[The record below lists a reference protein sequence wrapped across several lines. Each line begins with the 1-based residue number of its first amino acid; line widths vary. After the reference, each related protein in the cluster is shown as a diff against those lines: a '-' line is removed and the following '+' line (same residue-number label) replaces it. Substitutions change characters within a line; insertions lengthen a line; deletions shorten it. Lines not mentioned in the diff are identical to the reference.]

1 MPHSSLRK
9 KMGQLLS
16 LADIKIDGD
25 RPWDIQVHNDDLYA
39 RILTEGSLGLGESYM
54 DGWWDCSRLD
64 EFFYRILHA
73 QLDKKV
79 KSRTWY
85 LEALKAKLFN
95 PQKPSRS
102 RQIGQH
108 HYDIDNDLYKCML
121 DENMI
126 YSCAYWKNAST
137 LEEAQVA
144 KMNLVCRK
152 LDLLPGMRLLDIGCG
167 WGGFAKFAAERYQ
180 AEVVGITVSEQ
191 QAKFGQELCR
201 GLPVD
206 IRFRDYRTIKDTF
219 DRILSMG
226 MFEHVGYK
234 NYPTFMRVV
243 KNCLKDNGLFLL
255 HSIGS
260 NLSVTRCDPWLEH
273 YIFPNSML
281 PSVKQICSAIE
292 NIFVLE
298 DWHSFGADYDKTLMC
313 WFRNFCENWSVIK
326 KDYDERF
333 YRMWTY
339 YLLCC
344 AGSFRARI
352 NQLWQ
357 IVLSANGAPGG
368 YKSFR

>member
-102 RQIGQH
+102 MQIGQH
-108 HYDIDNDLYKCML
+108 HYDIDNNLYKCML

-180 AEVVGITVSEQ
+180 AEVVGITVSVQ
-191 QAKFGQELCR
+191 QAKFGKEL
-201 GLPVD
+201 
-206 IRFRDYRTIKDTF
+206 
-219 DRILSMG
+219 
-226 MFEHVGYK
+226 
-234 NYPTFMRVV
+234 
-243 KNCLKDNGLFLL
+243 
-255 HSIGS
+255 
-260 NLSVTRCDPWLEH
+260 
-273 YIFPNSML
+273 
-281 PSVKQICSAIE
+281 
-292 NIFVLE
+292 
-298 DWHSFGADYDKTLMC
+298 
-313 WFRNFCENWSVIK
+313 
-326 KDYDERF
+326 
-333 YRMWTY
+333 
-339 YLLCC
+339 
-344 AGSFRARI
+344 
-352 NQLWQ
+352 
-357 IVLSANGAPGG
+357 
-368 YKSFR
+368 